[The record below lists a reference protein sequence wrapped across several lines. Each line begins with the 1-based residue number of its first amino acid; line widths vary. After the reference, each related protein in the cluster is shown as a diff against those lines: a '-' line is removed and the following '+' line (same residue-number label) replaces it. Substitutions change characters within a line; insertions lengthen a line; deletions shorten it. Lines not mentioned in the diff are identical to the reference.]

1 MYDKAIFSF
10 PISDEKP
17 TLPQLLEMDLP
28 SRVTDCFKFG
38 TLLLCDKYGNKM
50 SVISEDC
57 RGSPVRIT
65 TEVLIEWLGGKGVEV
80 SWESLISTLKKC
92 KLSVLAYE
100 VQTTLQQL

>member
-1 MYDKAIFSF
+1 M
-10 PISDEKP
+10 
-17 TLPQLLEMDLP
+17 
-28 SRVTDCFKFG
+28 
-38 TLLLCDKYGNKM
+38 
-50 SVISEDC
+50 
-57 RGSPVRIT
+57 T